1 MTKHLLNRA
10 RKGLE
15 ALEVATMTEIALVT
29 AGIGLCL
36 AIAGILLDRAT
47 SIRVERVAQNLR
59 ATDDGLVLATKE
71 IRDVTTDLPESRV
84 ISVEGT
90 CRALKEQYDG
100 VVNEFEKHR
109 AQCHRTMQRFDQ
121 IMRRDERAAKVIT
134 DAQEGDG
141 NGLDPEPAEDV
152 GEEEIATQEGDR
164 GFLEKTRPTNKE
176 IAETVV
182 GGSAYGTWDERRRA
196 MSREYWA
203 NRGGVPSG
211 PRR

>member
-1 MTKHLLNRA
+1 MS
-10 RKGLE
+10 
-15 ALEVATMTEIALVT
+15 EIALVT

-36 AIAGILLDRAT
+36 AIVALWLERAA
-47 SIRVERVAQNLR
+47 SIRLERVAESSR
-59 ATDDGLVLATKE
+59 EISSHGYGLQEKIAQ
-71 IRDVTTDLPESRV
+71 ITTDLPEERV
-84 ISVEGT
+84 IKMEGT
-90 CRALKEQYDG
+90 CNALKQQYDLI
-100 VVNEFEKHR
+100 VNEFEKHR
-109 AQCHRTMQRFDQ
+109 GQCHRTMQRFDQ

-141 NGLDPEPAEDV
+141 NGLDPEPADV

-164 GFLEKTRPTNKE
+164 GFLENTRPTNKE